1 MVIAAVS
8 YIVLWAFYGFRYIAR
23 PVGMQMSPTLD
34 VFAAAIPSHIER
46 AAIFFCARHHLL
58 PEAYLFGWS
67 DILQIPG
74 VRVSYLLGK
83 LYIGGRWF
91 LFPLLILLKSTI
103 AFLVLLAL
111 VPLARLWR
119 NRREFLFLAI
129 PAATYLLVAMFSGM
143 NAESRYILPIY
154 PFLIVLAGA
163 AAWEFARRSRP
174 WTIAVAD
181 ALPLCRCILRCMP
194 FPDYLAYA
202 RERGLRRAL

>member
-1 MVIAAVS
+1 
-8 YIVLWAFYGFRYIAR
+8 
-23 PVGMQMSPTLD
+23 MSPTLD
-34 VFAAAIPSHIER
+34 IFAADIPSHLER

-83 LYIGGRWF
+83 LYIGGKWF

-103 AFLVLLAL
+103 ALLVLLAL

-129 PAATYLLVAMFSGM
+129 PAATYLLIAMLRTLGS
-143 NAESRYILPIY
+143 S
-154 PFLIVLAGA
+154 
-163 AAWEFARRSRP
+163 ARP
-174 WTIAVAD
+174 
-181 ALPLCRCILRCMP
+181 MP
-194 FPDYLAYA
+194 
-202 RERGLRRAL
+202 RI